1 MAKIPFD
8 KLMKSFTLAPGETQP
23 GLSEVNPRYLQEIE
37 ARNVIRKEAHLPLLD
52 VAKELA
58 HLEQV
63 ARAREIENF
72 VRNSPLRARVQAKC
86 LFLIRKRRESRT
98 GFHAVSCPAAAWP
111 SPLVWTGSCVTF
123 GNMVS
128 GCRRRQINYATRP

>member
-23 GLSEVNPRYLQEIE
+23 GLSEVNLRYLQEIE

-72 VRNSPLRARVQAKC
+72 VRNSPLRTRVQAKC
-86 LFLIRKRRESRT
+86 LFLIRKRREEPDWIPR
-98 GFHAVSCPAAAWP
+98 GF
-111 SPLVWTGSCVTF
+111 L
-123 GNMVS
+123 S
-128 GCRRRQINYATRP
+128 GGGLAFSLGVDRVMRNLWKHGFRLPQKAN

>member
-23 GLSEVNPRYLQEIE
+23 GLSEVNLRYLQEIE

-72 VRNSPLRARVQAKC
+72 VRNSPLRTRVQAKC
-86 LFLIRKRRESRT
+86 LFLIRKRREEPDSIPR
-98 GFHAVSCPAAAWP
+98 GF
-111 SPLVWTGSCVTF
+111 L
-123 GNMVS
+123 S
-128 GCRRRQINYATRP
+128 GGGLAFSLGVDRVMRNLWKHGFRLPQKAN